1 MYQKVAA
8 ILFPIT
14 LIGLIAAGAWGYQE
28 NQDKNSILIK
38 AENQYQRA
46 FHELNDHMDK
56 LSDEM
61 GKSLALNTRRQ
72 MSTSMTNIWR
82 LAYVAQNDLGQLPL
96 TLMPFDKTEQ
106 FVNNIGRFA
115 YTVGVRDLDK
125 KPLTEQEWKTLQT
138 LYNRSQEIR
147 NDLQSMQRKVLD
159 KNLRWMDVE
168 LALATEDKK
177 MDNTIIDGFKKV
189 NRMVEEYSEVDWGPT
204 VNYKQVREKEKFKKL
219 TAPLITKEQAKQK
232 VAKALDQKSTKGM
245 TVVLNKKGDY
255 QTYSVRYEGKNK
267 TEVYADLTS
276 QGGYMVWM
284 LYDRPVKEKR
294 LSIDQ
299 AQGYATKF
307 LERIQYKDMVPISYD
322 ETGNLATINFVHRQ
336 SGVYIY
342 PEAAT
347 VKVALDNGEITGL
360 QADEYVF
367 NKIKLPL
374 SKPKLSLAQAKKE
387 ISPRLD
393 LQKDNLA
400 VIYNDEGKEVLCYE
414 FLGRIPGEKGSEQ
427 YRIFINADTG
437 NEEFIEKVKKADIDQ
452 A

>member
-14 LIGLIAAGAWGYQE
+14 LVGLIAAGAWGYQE
-28 NQDKNSILIK
+28 NQDKNSVLIK

-46 FHELNDHMDK
+46 FHELNDHIDK

-82 LAYVAQNDLGQLPL
+82 LAYAAQNDLGQLPL
-96 TLMPFDKTEQ
+96 TLMPFDKTEK

-115 YTVGVRDLDK
+115 YKVGVRDLDK
-125 KPLTEQEWKTLQT
+125 QPLTEPEWKTLQT

-147 NDLQSMQRKVLD
+147 TDLQSMQRKVLD

-168 LALATEDKK
+168 LALASEDKK

-189 NRMVEEYSEVDWGPT
+189 NKMVEEYPEVDWGPT
-204 VNYKQVREKEKFKKL
+204 VNFKEVREKEKINKL
-219 TAPLITKEQAKQK
+219 TGPMITKEQAKQK
-232 VAKALDQKSTKGM
+232 VAEALNQKSTKNM
-245 TVVLNKKGDY
+245 TVVLNKQGNF
-255 QTYSVRYEGKNK
+255 QTYSVRYKGRNN
-267 TEVYADLTS
+267 TEVNADVTS
-276 QGGYMVWM
+276 KGGYMVWM
-284 LYDRPVKEKR
+284 LYDRPVKQKR

-299 AQGYATKF
+299 AQGYANRF
-307 LERIQYKDMVPISYD
+307 LERIDYKDMVPISYD
-322 ETGNLATINFVHRQ
+322 ETGNLAAINFVHRQ
-336 SGVYIY
+336 NGIYVY
-342 PEAAT
+342 PEAVT
-347 VKVALDNGEITGL
+347 VKVALDNGEIAGL

-367 NKIKLPL
+367 NKIGIPL
-374 SKPKLSLAQAKKE
+374 SKPKLTLEQAKKE
-387 ISPRLD
+387 ISPRLK
-393 LQKDNLA
+393 LQKNNLA

-414 FLGRIPGEKGSEQ
+414 FLGTMPNQKKSDQ
-427 YRIFINADTG
+427 YRIFINANTG
-437 NEEFIEKVKKADIDQ
+437 EEEFIEKVKKADADR